1 MESRSFVPWDNFI
14 GNVSELGSNLGKSLN
29 SRKRGRGTRQNNSK
43 AENSGIFFPGK
54 KHFPNNPLGL
64 TPGLSFSLCL
74 FPCFSHCSG
83 KGGSRPEIPTSEFL
97 EAAPLL
103 EVTTDQGP
111 SLGGQGAIPLR
122 FPGKRGWIPS
132 QQGLFGKR
140 EPGFFMDSFPR
151 VAPEFFSLLLPSLAL
166 GPAPKE
172 QRIPLLLSLEKS
184 GKQPEVKSL
193 RSEVRERRI
202 RLIRAGSGVQPEF
215 KHSGIASR
223 SPRVRKTLPKNHGKA
238 FFFFFP
244 RLIPSGLVLWEKGT
258 ERILGKARPA
268 CSAPGVFRGFIPMGR
283 GSGRTSRA
291 PWDEQGFFQGF
302 IHVCSWI
309 NAGAVPSSLW
319 EPPGNPAGKP
329 GIFFPMERLE
339 IVELGP
345 KSGSGGDQS
354 GVFGN
359 KAELESR
366 ECCRDWADPQ
376 TWLFP
381 GKNFSS
387 LPLSHIQGILG
398 ILGSLPLPGHR
409 SDPRF

>member
-1 MESRSFVPWDNFI
+1 
-14 GNVSELGSNLGKSLN
+14 
-29 SRKRGRGTRQNNSK
+29 
-43 AENSGIFFPGK
+43 
-54 KHFPNNPLGL
+54 
-64 TPGLSFSLCL
+64 
-74 FPCFSHCSG
+74 
-83 KGGSRPEIPTSEFL
+83 
-97 EAAPLL
+97 
-103 EVTTDQGP
+103 
-111 SLGGQGAIPLR
+111 
-122 FPGKRGWIPS
+122 
-132 QQGLFGKR
+132 
-140 EPGFFMDSFPR
+140 MDSFPR

-172 QRIPLLLSLEKS
+172 QRVPLLLSLEKS

-215 KHSGIASR
+215 KRSGIASR

-345 KSGSGGDQS
+345 KSGSGGIRAGFLGTRLS
-354 GVFGN
+354 WRAGN
-359 KAELESR
+359 AVGIGLILKPGCFPGRTSHPSPFPTSKGSLESWDR
-366 ECCRDWADPQ
+366 CRFLATEVIPDFDLLGLDLDLNPDIPNPIPNP
-376 TWLFP
+376 P
-381 GKNFSS
+381 G
-387 LPLSHIQGILG
+387 
-398 ILGSLPLPGHR
+398 
-409 SDPRF
+409 SDPSLDSGITP